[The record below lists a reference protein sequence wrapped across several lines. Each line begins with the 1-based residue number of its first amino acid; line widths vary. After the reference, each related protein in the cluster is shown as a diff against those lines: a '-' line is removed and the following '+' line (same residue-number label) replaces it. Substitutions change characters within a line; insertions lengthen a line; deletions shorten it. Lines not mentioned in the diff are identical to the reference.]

1 MSNGTAETS
10 SYIDDIT
17 EQPAALRRQADA
29 ALPAAL
35 ADVDLHAHDRIV
47 LTGMGSSD
55 YAAVP
60 IERALAAKGLPV
72 VRIDAGQLLDVPER
86 VTNRTLVWAT
96 SQSGRSG
103 EVAAL
108 ADRLTGSCKP
118 ALTIAT
124 TDDTSSPLAG
134 MADIVLEL
142 HSGPEATVSTKSYL
156 NTLAAQH
163 RALALMT
170 GGSVEAVD
178 EDVRRTAD
186 EVAALLAEWPVP
198 DAFAEQAWNAP
209 RARFAYIGIGDDA
222 ATALTGAL
230 ITKESSKVP
239 VEGFVGGAFRHG
251 PYELAGPGLT
261 AVLFGPGAAEDPF
274 LPGLAQ
280 DLVRSGATVLTVGPR
295 AYDGTELLATPDR
308 ASTLARLAVGS
319 VRTQLL
325 TLAFAK
331 ATGEVAGRFRF
342 GQKVTAAL

>member
-1 MSNGTAETS
+1 MSNGPAETS
-10 SYIDDIT
+10 SYIDDIL
-17 EQPAALRRQADA
+17 EQPAALHRQADA
-29 ALPAAL
+29 PLPEALR
-35 ADVDLHAHDRIV
+35 DVDLRDHDRII

-60 IERALAAKGLPV
+60 IERALASAGLPV
-72 VRIDAGQLLDVPER
+72 VRIDAGQLLDVPQR

-108 ADRLTGSCKP
+108 ADVLTGSSKP

-124 TDDTSSPLAG
+124 TDDTSSPLAA

-163 RALALMT
+163 RALARMT
-170 GGSVEAVD
+170 GGSVDDVD
-178 EDVRRTAD
+178 ADVRRIAD
-186 EVAALLAEWPVP
+186 EVSALLTEWPNA
-198 DAFAEQAWNAP
+198 DTFAQQAWEAP

-261 AVLFGPGAAEDPF
+261 AVLFGQGAEADPF
-274 LPGLAQ
+274 LPGLAG

-295 AYDGTELLATPDR
+295 AYPGTELLATPDR
-308 ASTLARLAVGS
+308 DSALSRLTVGS

>member
-1 MSNGTAETS
+1 MSNETS
-10 SYIDDIT
+10 SYIDDIR

-29 ALPAAL
+29 PLPAAL
-35 ADVDLHAHDRIV
+35 AAVDLRAHDRIV

-60 IERALAAKGLPV
+60 IERALAARGLPV
-72 VRIDAGQLLDVPER
+72 VRIDAGQLLDVPDR
-86 VTNRTLVWAT
+86 VTDRTLVWAT

-108 ADRLTGSCKP
+108 ADALTGARKP

-124 TDDTSSPLAG
+124 TDDTSSPLAA

-156 NTLAAQH
+156 NTLAAQQ
-163 RALALMT
+163 RALTVMT
-170 GGSVEAVD
+170 GGSLDAVD

-186 EVAALLAEWPVP
+186 DVARLLDAWPDT
-198 DAFAEQAWNAP
+198 DAFAAEAWNAP
-209 RARFAYIGIGDDA
+209 RSRFAYIGIGDDA

-230 ITKESSKVP
+230 ITKESAKVP

-261 AVLFGPGAAEDPF
+261 AVLFGPGNPDDPF
-274 LPGLAQ
+274 LPGLAR
-280 DLVRSGATVLTVGPR
+280 DLVASGATVRTVGPT
-295 AYDGTELLATPDR
+295 AYDGTELLATPQDGS
-308 ASTLARLAVGS
+308 ALARLAVGS

-325 TLAFAK
+325 TLGFAA
-331 ATGEVAGRFRF
+331 ATGEVPGRFRF

>member
-17 EQPAALRRQADA
+17 EQPAALRRQADS

-35 ADVDLHAHDRIV
+35 ADVELRDHDRII

-55 YAAVP
+55 YASVP
-60 IERALAAKGLPV
+60 IERALAARGLPV
-72 VRIDAGQLLDVPER
+72 VRLDAGQLLDVPER
-86 VTNRTLVWAT
+86 VTDRTLLWAT

-108 ADRLTGSCKP
+108 ADRLTGAHKP
-118 ALTIAT
+118 AVTIAT
-124 TDDTSSPLAG
+124 TDDTTSPLAG

-156 NTLAAQH
+156 NTLAVQH

-170 GGSVEAVD
+170 GASVTAVD
-178 EDVRRTAD
+178 EDVRRIAD
-186 EVAALLAEWPVP
+186 DVAALLTEWPAA
-198 DAFAEQAWNAP
+198 DEFAEAAWNAP

-261 AVLFGPGAAEDPF
+261 AVLFGPGAQADPF
-274 LPGLAQ
+274 LPGLAR

-295 AYDGTELLATPDR
+295 AYDGTQLLATPDR
-308 ASTLARLAVGS
+308 DSALARLAVGS

>member
-10 SYIDDIT
+10 SYIDDIK

-29 ALPAAL
+29 PLPAAL
-35 ADVDLHAHDRIV
+35 RDVDLRDHDRII

-55 YAAVP
+55 YATLP
-60 IERALAAKGLPV
+60 IERALAAAGLPV
-72 VRIDAGQLLDVPER
+72 LRIDAGQLLDVPER
-86 VTNRTLVWAT
+86 VTNRSLVWAT

-108 ADRLTGSCKP
+108 ADRLTGSRKP

-124 TDDTSSPLAG
+124 TDDTTSPLAG

-163 RALALMT
+163 RALAVLT
-170 GGSVEAVD
+170 GGDPAAVED
-178 EDVRRTAD
+178 DIRRIAD
-186 EVAALLAEWPVP
+186 EVADLLAEWPDA
-198 DAFAEQAWNAP
+198 DAFAEQAWKAP

-230 ITKESSKVP
+230 ITKESAKVP

-261 AVLFGPGAAEDPF
+261 AVLFGPGVQDDPF
-274 LPGLAQ
+274 LPGLAA
-280 DLVRSGATVLTVGPR
+280 DLTRSGATVLTIGPR
-295 AYDGTELLATPDR
+295 AYDGTGLLATPSR
-308 ASTLARLAVGS
+308 GGALARLAVGS

>member
-1 MSNGTAETS
+1 MTDDTAETS
-10 SYIDDIT
+10 SYIDDIR

-29 ALPAAL
+29 TLPAAL
-35 ADVDLHAHDRIV
+35 RDIDLRDHDRIV

-55 YAAVP
+55 YAAIP
-60 IERALAAKGLPV
+60 IERALGAAGLPV
-72 VRIDAGQLLDVPER
+72 VRLDAGQLLDVPQR
-86 VTNRTLVWAT
+86 VTNRTLLWAT

-108 ADRLTGSCKP
+108 RDRLTGSSRP

-124 TDDTSSPLAG
+124 TDDTTSPLAE
-134 MADIVLEL
+134 MADVVLEL

-163 RALALMT
+163 RALAAMT
-170 GGSVEAVD
+170 GAAVD
-178 EDVRRTAD
+178 PVDDDIRRIAD
-186 EVAALLAEWPVP
+186 EIADLLAEWPDA
-198 DAFAEQAWNAP
+198 DAFAQEAWNAP

-261 AVLFGPGAAEDPF
+261 AVLFGPGGQDDPF
-274 LPGLAQ
+274 LPGLAR
-280 DLVRSGATVLTVGPR
+280 DLTDSGATVLTVGPR
-295 AYDGTELLATPDR
+295 AYAGTTLLATPDR
-308 ASTLARLAVGS
+308 DSALARLAVGS

>member
-29 ALPAAL
+29 PLPAAL
-35 ADVDLHAHDRIV
+35 RDVDLRDHDRIV

-60 IERALAAKGLPV
+60 IERALAAAGLPV
-72 VRIDAGQLLDVPER
+72 VRIDAGQLLDVPQR
-86 VTNRTLVWAT
+86 VTNRTLLWAT

-108 ADRLTGSCKP
+108 ADQLTGSCRP

-124 TDDTSSPLAG
+124 TDDTTSPLAG

-178 EDVRRTAD
+178 EEVRRIAD
-186 EVAALLAEWPVP
+186 DVAALLDAWPVP
-198 DAFAEQAWNAP
+198 DALAEQAWNAP

-261 AVLFGPGAAEDPF
+261 AVLFGPGGAEDPF
-274 LPGLAQ
+274 LPGLAR
-280 DLVRSGATVLTVGPR
+280 DLVRSGSTVLTVGPR

-308 ASTLARLAVGS
+308 DSALARLAVGS